1 MFELNCLGNR
11 IFGYRRRISVLLCRA
26 GKLKREK
33 PLTGGGK
40 ASNDRRQ
47 HLQTSIEDISG
58 FGKEEKV
65 AVRDMLKARGAALR
79 AGFWSQ
85 VGLASMGKLGGWEIA
100 REAREWLDSEGG
112 GPTTTT
118 TARRGRL
125 GRIADFNSLGK
136 CSQGVTSRD
145 GQSRAWTGRLDLCRI
160 F

>member
-1 MFELNCLGNR
+1 
-11 IFGYRRRISVLLCRA
+11 
-26 GKLKREK
+26 
-33 PLTGGGK
+33 
-40 ASNDRRQ
+40 
-47 HLQTSIEDISG
+47 
-58 FGKEEKV
+58 
-65 AVRDMLKARGAALR
+65 MLKARGAALR